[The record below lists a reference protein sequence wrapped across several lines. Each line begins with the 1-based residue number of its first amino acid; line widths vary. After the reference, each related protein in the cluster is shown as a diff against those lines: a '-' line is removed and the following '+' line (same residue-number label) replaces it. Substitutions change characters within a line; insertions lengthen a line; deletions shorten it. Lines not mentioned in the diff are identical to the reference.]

1 MAVSYI
7 LDKKALSFLWVNCGG
22 NEDDIPLPLYE
33 KNEPTDFPKITER
46 LKKLGLLHT
55 LGKRIDVERT
65 IGFLIESMIAAEK
78 VDLIGK
84 MVIFCCKKL
93 VIAAGED
100 RFSDKKCRLVPMKNN
115 EELEKYLAE
124 QNEDI
129 SYEEDSDE
137 FYNS

>member
-7 LDKKALSFLWVNCGG
+7 LDKKALSFLWVKCGG
-22 NEDDIPLPLYE
+22 NEDDIPQPLYE
-33 KNEPTDFPKITER
+33 KNEPTDFLKITER

-55 LGKRIDVERT
+55 FGEKMDVERT
-65 IGFLIESMIAAEK
+65 IGFLIESMIGAEQ

-84 MVIFCCKKL
+84 MVVFRCKKL
-93 VIAAGED
+93 VIAAEED

>member
-33 KNEPTDFPKITER
+33 KNEPTDFLKITER

-55 LGKRIDVERT
+55 FGERMDVERT
-65 IGFLIESMIAAEK
+65 IGFLIESMIGAEQ

-93 VIAAGED
+93 VIAAEED
-100 RFSDKKCRLVPMKNN
+100 KFADKKCRLVPMKNN

-129 SYEEDSDE
+129 SYEEDIDE
-137 FYNS
+137 LYNS